1 MLTLFKPL
9 FRQSFA
15 SSGIYLLIIALSLAI
30 SATTALKFS
39 NDQVKQAVT
48 LQAAKMQAADLQ
60 LSDTDPIDQQWIK
73 QANDLKLKQ
82 SHVTI
87 FGSMAFTQDQFV
99 MVNVKAIDTAFPL
112 RGELRIAPKQ
122 ALQSGGVWL
131 SKRAQ
136 ELLKLNLGDSVQIA
150 NGQFKVTGIIEH
162 DSNQELGFS
171 AFSPTVI
178 ISQADVAKTGAI
190 QVGSRIEYRLLMAGD
205 AESIATYQ
213 QFFKTFKAQEKQNV
227 NPKIAQNSDADSALS
242 ASSANALTEN
252 TLTEKQPATHS
263 QTDQSIQDQQ
273 NADNELDAQSN
284 LRLRN
289 ADEGNSR
296 LLKPIENLDTF
307 LQLANILTIL
317 LCGLAIALT
326 SQRYVQ
332 QNQDHIA
339 LMRCMGATKRQI
351 FQTYLGLLSVVIL
364 IAIVIGSILG
374 LILGYSLLQLM
385 LQMIPNLELQF
396 SMLQM
401 LVGPL
406 PIAIFTS
413 AIVLIGFILPSLW
426 QLLNTPPIRVI
437 RQQEKSARSMLW
449 MMATG
454 LVSLIIFSLVLTENL
469 ILTALVMGAV
479 IVLTGLL
486 YAVVWMILKTLK
498 SMKNRLSAYIRTPSQ
513 TALQITALA
522 LGLSLI
528 TVLAVLR
535 TDLLERW
542 QQQLP
547 EGTPNQFIYGLPPF
561 ELEAFKQQLAQ
572 QHWKSTPLYPNVKG
586 RLLAKNGQAFP
597 AQLVKTNNSLRRELN
612 LTQADHYP
620 QDNIIVAGEAQLT
633 QIGQVSVEAKLA
645 EELGIK
651 IGDRLTF
658 SLPEG
663 NLDAQVVNLRTVEWQ
678 SFSPNFFFI
687 FTPKTLDE
695 NAGSYLGSFYVPPS
709 EKIKMVNLIQQFS
722 NTVFIDVS
730 LIFDEIKNLVSVL
743 VKIITVLAVLVS
755 LSGFLVLIACI
766 NLLMDERK
774 KEVALLRSFGSSKRQ
789 LKNMMSFEIGF
800 IGLLAGIV
808 SCFFAEVISAVAS
821 YRMEM
826 VMQLHWEIWLI
837 LPISMAVL
845 CALIGR
851 YRLSYLSEIPPLQSL
866 RELN

>member
-73 QANDLKLKQ
+73 QADDLKLKQ

-87 FGSMAFTQDQFV
+87 FGSMASTQDQFV

-227 NPKIAQNSDADSALS
+227 NPDIAQNSDADSALS
-242 ASSANALTEN
+242 ASSAN
-252 TLTEKQPATHS
+252 TLTEKQPTTHS

-479 IVLTGLL
+479 ILLTALL
-486 YAVVWMILKTLK
+486 YAVVWMILKTFK

-561 ELEAFKQQLAQ
+561 ELDAFKQQLAQ

-620 QDNIIVAGEAQLT
+620 QDNIIVAGNAQLT
-633 QIGQVSVEAKLA
+633 QVGQVSVEAKLA

-826 VMQLHWEIWLI
+826 VVQLHWEIWLI